1 MNKKSISDFLN
12 DEYKKFSY
20 HLIENRSLGSVVDGY
35 KPSTRKAIYVGEKY
49 VRGVYN
55 TVETL
60 AGRLVSDAFYHHGSV
75 SAEGII
81 VNSTVSYK
89 QNLPMFHGYGSFGSL
104 YQNTPASSRYIKVK
118 LHENYDLVFKDK
130 ELLEYIEEDG
140 VTAEAKHMLPLIP
153 LILLNNIPG
162 IAIGFATLILNRE
175 AKPLIKD
182 CISYL
187 KGNKISKLPPYIDT
201 YNGTFENDSENHK
214 KWYIKGVFEIENTTT
229 VRVRELVP
237 SFTYEKWEDHL
248 DKLLENKIITGWEN
262 VGKGVIDY
270 VVKFTR
276 EKLASMNNDDL
287 YKTLKLI
294 DQVTENFTVLDEHG
308 KLKIFESAED
318 ILTYFVD
325 FRLTYY
331 DKRKKYQLEK
341 IKLDISK
348 YNMRY
353 KFVKNV
359 IDGIIV
365 INNKKK
371 DDIIKQIKSQNI
383 DMFDGSYDYLLT
395 MPIYSLSKEK
405 LEELSNLIKKKKEE
419 EKIIK
424 TLVSKDVYIS
434 ELEELYKKLK

>member
-1 MNKKSISDFLN
+1 MEKNISDFLN

-20 HLIENRSLGSVVDGY
+20 HIIEHRAIGSIVDGY

-75 SAEGII
+75 SGEGIL

-89 QNLPMFHGYGSFGSL
+89 QNLPMFQGYGSFGSL

-140 VTAEAKHMLPLIP
+140 QKAEPKFYLPLVP
-153 LILLNNIPG
+153 LVLLNNISG
-162 IAIGFATLILNRE
+162 IAIGFATNVLNRE

-187 KGNKISKLPPYIDT
+187 KGGKISKLPPYIDT
-201 YNGTFENDSENHK
+201 FTGTFINDEENHK
-214 KWYIKGVFEIENTTT
+214 KWYIKGKFQKENTTT
-229 VRVRELVP
+229 VRVTELVP
-237 SFTYEKWEDHL
+237 SMNYEKWEEHL
-248 DKLLENKIITGWEN
+248 DNLIDKKLITNWEN

-270 VVKFTR
+270 VIKFNR
-276 EKLASMNNDDL
+276 ESLASLSDIDL
-287 YKTLKLI
+287 DKMLKLT
-294 DQVTENFTVLDEHG
+294 DQVTENFTVLDEFG
-308 KLKIFESAED
+308 KLKIFESAEE
-318 ILTYFVD
+318 ILKYFVD

-331 DKRKKYQLEK
+331 DKRKAFQLKK
-341 IKLDISK
+341 IKEDIIK

-353 KFVKNV
+353 KFVKLV
-359 IDGIIV
+359 IEGKII

-371 DDIIKQIKSQNI
+371 EDIIKQIESNEI
-383 DMFDGSYDYLLT
+383 DKVEDSYDYLLS

-405 LEELSNLIKKKKEE
+405 LDELSESIKKKKED
-419 EKIIK
+419 EKLIK
-424 TLVSKDVYIS
+424 NSVPKDVYIS